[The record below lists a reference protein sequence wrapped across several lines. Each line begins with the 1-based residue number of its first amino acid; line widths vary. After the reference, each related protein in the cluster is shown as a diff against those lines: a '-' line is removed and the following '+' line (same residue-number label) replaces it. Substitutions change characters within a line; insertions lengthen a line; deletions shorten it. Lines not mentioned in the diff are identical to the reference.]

1 MDEIKNIA
9 EILKIDLSQITPQHD
24 AEIAEYERRQA
35 EAERTERYRKQAPER
50 YHRESFDTYRT
61 DTAEQKT
68 AVETA
73 RAFVQTVRGGGFQTL
88 LFLGTVGTGKTHL
101 ACGIIREAG
110 GLYRLAPEI
119 VEEIRRA
126 KSFTAKETETDILD
140 YYGHARLLVIDE
152 IGRGIAAA
160 EEQYMLYQ
168 IINERY
174 NRRKPTV
181 LISNQTKKDFLN
193 YVGIAAADRL
203 TESARAVEFT
213 GRSYRA
219 TIRRTGGAVNDR
231 PTEV

>member
-9 EILKIDLSQITPQHD
+9 ELLKIDLSKITPQSD
-24 AEIAEYERRQA
+24 AEIAEYERRQR
-35 EAERTERYRKQAPER
+35 EAERTERYRKQAPKR
-50 YHRESFDTYRT
+50 YWHTSIATYKADT
-61 DTAEQKT
+61 DEQKKAAAT
-68 AVETA
+68 S
-73 RAFVQTVRGGGFQTL
+73 RAFVQSARQGEFRTL

-101 ACGIIREAG
+101 ACGIVLEAG
-110 GLYRLAPEI
+110 GLYRLSSEI

-126 KSFTAKETETDILD
+126 KSFTAKETEADILD
-140 YYGHARLLVIDE
+140 YYGNASLLVIDE

-181 LISNQTKKDFLN
+181 LISNQNKKDFLN

-203 TESARAVEFT
+203 TESAQVVEFT

-219 TIRRTGGAVNDR
+219 ELRRNQR
-231 PTEV
+231 